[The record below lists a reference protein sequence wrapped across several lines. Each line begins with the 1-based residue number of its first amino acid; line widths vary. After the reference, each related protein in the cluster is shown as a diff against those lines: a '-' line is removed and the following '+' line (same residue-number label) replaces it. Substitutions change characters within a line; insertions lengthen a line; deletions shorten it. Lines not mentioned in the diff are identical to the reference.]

1 MLASLFIYKLQLWE
15 LKMKLIKTTICA
27 ATLMTASA
35 GMTAEVSGNV
45 ALVTDYFFRGVDQS
59 GGAALSGGFDVAFDS
74 GLYIGTWAS
83 SLDFSGGPEL
93 DYYIG
98 YGGSI
103 TDDVSFDVGYLMY
116 GYPGFTAYDFNELY
130 GSVSFGD
137 TTVGMAYSDDYFDS
151 SGATTYLYI
160 DYGFSIAENLSVGL
174 HYGTI
179 SADDDEAYDAVFG
192 DTIDDYSITLSTEAA
207 GVGIDF
213 SLIDSNG
220 SGALDAD
227 TEFTMTISKSL

>member
-1 MLASLFIYKLQLWE
+1 
-15 LKMKLIKTTICA
+15 MKFIKTTICA

-35 GMTAEVSGNV
+35 AMTAEVSGNV
-45 ALVTDYFFRGVDQS
+45 ALGSEYFFRGVDQS
-59 GGAALSGGFDVAFDS
+59 GGAALSGGFDVNFDS

-83 SLDFSGGPEL
+83 SIDFSNGPEL

-103 TDDVSFDVGYLMY
+103 TDAVSFDVGYLMY
-116 GYPGFTAYDFNELY
+116 GYPGDTSNDFNELY

-137 TTVGMAYSDDYFDS
+137 ATVGMAYSDDYFAS
-151 SGATTYLYI
+151 TGETTYLYI
-160 DYGFSIAENLSVGL
+160 DYGFDIAENMSIGL

-179 SADDDEAYDAVFG
+179 SADDDEAYDAVFE
-192 DTIDDYSITLSTEAA
+192 DTIADYSVTLSTSAA
-207 GVGIDF
+207 GLGIDF
-213 SLIDSNG
+213 SLINSNG

-227 TEFTMTISKSL
+227 AEFAVTISKSL

>member
-1 MLASLFIYKLQLWE
+1 
-15 LKMKLIKTTICA
+15 MKLIKTTICA
-27 ATLMTASA
+27 AALMTASA
-35 GMTAEVSGNV
+35 AMTAEGSGNV
-45 ALVTDYFFRGVDQS
+45 ALGTDYFFRGVDQS

-83 SLDFSGGPEL
+83 SLDFSAGPEL

-116 GYPGFTAYDFNELY
+116 GYPGDTSLDFNEIY
-130 GSVSFGD
+130 GSVSFAS

-151 SGATTYLYI
+151 TGATTYLYV
-160 DYGFSIAENLSVGL
+160 DYGFDVAENMSIGL

-179 SADDDEAYDAVFG
+179 SADDDDAYDAVFG
-192 DTIDDYSITLSTEAA
+192 DTIDDYSITLSTSAA
-207 GVGIDF
+207 GLGIDF
-213 SLIDSNG
+213 SLIESNG